1 MTIFVDGYGSKIRK
15 VNRYRPGWERDHP
28 LSTYATGGMEG
39 ADRGEGGGVIQ
50 NVYKCV
56 QGEEEEKS
64 IIRYVRTKW
73 MVRNKCCRMFFMH
86 WFAQIH

>member
-39 ADRGEGGGVIQ
+39 ADRGEGGGDHP
-50 NVYKCV
+50 KCV
-56 QGEEEEKS
+56 QMCTGGGGRK
-64 IIRYVRTKW
+64 IDHKICTY
-73 MVRNKCCRMFFMH
+73 
-86 WFAQIH
+86 